1 MIPVRPSFRRRRN
14 AALAAFIVVGL
25 SVVVGL
31 TTARSVLLPRTDSP
45 KHVDAIIVVAGAQ
58 DDRYEYARHLAQ
70 AGVAD
75 RILVSRPVRLSG
87 SFATLV
93 DSYCGSAPFVGRDG
107 RRIDVQCYRPDIDT
121 TEGETTAANR
131 IASKLGYESVLVV
144 TYWGHVS
151 RVRIYFEQCFEGAV
165 FVTDTPR
172 PLPNSRKSALI
183 HETGGYFKALLS
195 PAC

>member
-1 MIPVRPSFRRRRN
+1 M
-14 AALAAFIVVGL
+14 VV
-25 SVVVGL
+25 SL
-31 TTARSVLLPRTDSP
+31 TTAQSVLLPRTDSP

-58 DDRYEYARHLAQ
+58 DGRYDYARHLAQ
-70 AGVAD
+70 EGVAD
-75 RILVSRPVRLSG
+75 RILVSRPARLSG

-93 DSYCGSAPFVGRDG
+93 DSYCSSAPFVAHDG
-107 RRIDVQCYRPDIDT
+107 RLIEVQCYRPDIDT

-131 IASKLGYESVLVV
+131 IASQLGYNSVLVV

-151 RVRIYFEQCFEGAV
+151 RVRMYFEQCFEGAV

-172 PLPNSRKSALI
+172 PLPKSRKSALI
-183 HETGGYFKALLS
+183 HETAGYFKALLM